1 MICELINISKS
12 FKDKIIFDKFSLKIE
27 KGDYVC
33 ITGQSGS
40 GKSTLLNIIG
50 LLDSPDKGIINICG
64 KNNVKSNS
72 KQSQILLRNNIGFL
86 FQNFGL
92 IDDKTVGYNLD
103 LVCKNSSIPKKQWK
117 IKQEKLLLDLKLNI
131 SLSEKVYNLSGGE
144 QQRVAL
150 GRILLKDSEL
160 ILADEPTGSLDY
172 LNRNLVLE
180 ILEQLN
186 KAGKTIIIVTHDS
199 YIVDKCSNVIRL

>member
-12 FKDKIIFDKFSLKIE
+12 FKGKVIFDEFSLRIE

-50 LLDSPDKGIINICG
+50 LLDNPDKGIINICG

-72 KQSQILLRNNIGFL
+72 KQSQKLLRNNIGFL

-103 LVCKNSSIPKKQWK
+103 LVCKNSSIPKEQWK
-117 IKQEKLLLDLKLNI
+117 SKQEKILLDLKLNI

-199 YIVDKCSNVIRL
+199 YIVDNCSNVINI